1 MSGKIAYV
9 FPGQGSQ
16 TVGMGKDLYD
26 ASDVARAVFEEADSA
41 LGFPISRVC
50 FDGPEEDLQQTV
62 NSQPAIMTVSVAS
75 LKAALKAAGEDG
87 LKPDYVAGHSLGE
100 YCALVAAEAFEFAD
114 AVRLVYE
121 RGRLM
126 HEAGLVRPG
135 GMAAIIGLDETC
147 VAGIC
152 FDSGVEIAN
161 INSPAQ
167 IVVSGPKDALT
178 KAVEIAKG
186 MGARHA
192 IELKVSG
199 AFHSSLMEPVVEGM
213 TKAIS
218 SVKFRDPKMPVVVN
232 TSGKVASSAEEVKAE
247 LIWQLC
253 NSVQWNRS
261 VEFMIE
267 SGVTTFIE
275 IGPGRVLSGLIRR
288 IDRNVNV
295 LHIDSIKSL
304 HRGVHESVK

>member
-1 MSGKIAYV
+1 MNGKTAYI

-16 TVGMGKDLYD
+16 TVGMGKDIYETSSVAKTIFDQAD
-26 ASDVARAVFEEADSA
+26 AA
-41 LGFPISRVC
+41 LGFPISELC
-50 FDGPEEDLQQTV
+50 FNGPDSELQQTV

-75 LKAALKAAGEDG
+75 LEAALEAAGEEG
-87 LKPDYVAGHSLGE
+87 PYPDFVAGHSLGE
-100 YCALVAAEAFEFAD
+100 YCALVAAGVVDFAD
-114 AVRLVYE
+114 AVRLVWE

-126 HEAGLVRPG
+126 QEAGMIRPG
-135 GMAAIIGLDETC
+135 GMAAIIGLDESC
-147 VAGIC
+147 VANIC
-152 FDSGVEIAN
+152 FDSGAEIAN

-167 IVVSGPKDALT
+167 IVVSGPKHALV
-178 KAVEIAKG
+178 KAVELAKAK
-186 MGARHA
+186 GARHA

-199 AFHSSLMEPVVEGM
+199 AFHSSLMEPVVDGM
-213 TKAIS
+213 TKVIS
-218 SVKFRDPKMPVVVN
+218 RVKFRDPKIPVVVN
-232 TSGKVASSAEEVKAE
+232 TSGKMVSSAEELKAE

-288 IDRNVNV
+288 INKDVKV
-295 LHIDSIKSL
+295 LHIDNVKSL
-304 HRGVHESVK
+304 HRDVHGSV

>member
-1 MSGKIAYV
+1 MKEKTAYI

-16 TVGMGKDLYD
+16 TVGMGKDIYET
-26 ASDVARAVFEEADSA
+26 SSVAKAVFDQADSA
-41 LGFPISRVC
+41 LGFPISELC
-50 FDGPEEDLQQTV
+50 FNGPESELQQTV

-75 LKAALKAAGEDG
+75 LEAALEAAGEEG
-87 LKPDYVAGHSLGE
+87 LRPDFVAGHSLGE
-100 YCALVAAEAFEFAD
+100 YCALVAAGVFDFAD
-114 AVRLVYE
+114 AVRLVWE

-126 HEAGLVRPG
+126 HEAGMIRPG
-135 GMAAIIGLDETC
+135 GMAAIIGLDESC
-147 VAGIC
+147 VANIC
-152 FDSGVEIAN
+152 FDSGTEIAN

-167 IVVSGPKDALT
+167 IVVSGPKHALV
-178 KAVEIAKG
+178 KAVELAREK
-186 MGARHA
+186 GARHA

-213 TKAIS
+213 TKVIS
-218 SVKFRDPKMPVVVN
+218 RVKFRDPQIPVVVN
-232 TSGKVASSAEEVKAE
+232 TSGKMVSSAEELKAE

-288 IDRNVNV
+288 INKDVKV

-304 HRGVHESVK
+304 HRGVHGSI